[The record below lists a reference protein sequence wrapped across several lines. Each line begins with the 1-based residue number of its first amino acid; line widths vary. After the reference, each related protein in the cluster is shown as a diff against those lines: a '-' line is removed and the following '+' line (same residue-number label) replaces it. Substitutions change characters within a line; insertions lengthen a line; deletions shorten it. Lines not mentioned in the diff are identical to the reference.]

1 MHIKT
6 LSVSELNIYIKR
18 IIDNDFILK
27 NTKIKGEISNF
38 KFHNSGHVY
47 FSLKD
52 KQSKINCVMFRS
64 YTENLNF
71 IPQNGDNVIIK
82 GRVSVYQKDGLY
94 QFYCEEIEKEGIGD
108 LFIAFEKLKKKL
120 YEEGLFDEEHK
131 KRIPLYSKKIGV
143 ITSATGAAI
152 KDIINV
158 SKRRNKGIE
167 ILIYPSLVQGE
178 NASENLM
185 EGIKYLDSRDDVDL
199 IIIARG
205 GGSIEEL
212 WAFNNEALAYEIY
225 KCSTPIISGVGHET
239 DFTICD
245 FVSDMRAPTP
255 SAAAELAVCSLEE
268 INGNIEN
275 YKEKLYNLIK
285 HIINLKLKQLNSCEN
300 AIKLNNPLNTIVNE
314 YIKID
319 NIKNKLYHEIQS
331 KIEYD
336 KIKLSKVNSLLNA
349 HNPLNILSKGFS
361 IIQDEMNN
369 IISNKDNI
377 KKDDSIKITF
387 KDGETKVKIKEVYK
401 S

>member
-71 IPQNGDNVIIK
+71 IPENGDNVIIK

-94 QFYCEEIEKEGIGD
+94 QFYCEEIEKEGIGE

-185 EGIKYLDSRDDVDL
+185 QGIKYLDSRDDVDL

-285 HIINLKLKQLNSCEN
+285 HIMNSKLKQLNSCEN

-369 IISNKDNI
+369 IISTKDNI

>member
-27 NTKIKGEISNF
+27 NTQIKGEISNF

-71 IPQNGDNVIIK
+71 IPNNGDNVIIK
-82 GRVSVYQKDGLY
+82 GRVSVYQKDGVY

-108 LFIAFEKLKKKL
+108 LFIAFEKSKKKL
-120 YEEGLFDEEHK
+120 YEEGVFDEGYK

-143 ITSATGAAI
+143 ITSTTGAAI

-158 SKRRNKGIE
+158 SKRRNRGIE

-178 NASENLM
+178 NASDNLIQ
-185 EGIKYLDSRDDVDL
+185 GIKYLDSRDDVDL

-225 KCSTPIISGVGHET
+225 RCSTPIISGVGHET

-255 SAAAELAVCSLEE
+255 SAAAELAVCNLEE

-285 HIINLKLKQLNSCEN
+285 HIMNLQLKQLNSYEN
-300 AIKLNNPLNTIVNE
+300 AIKVNNPLNTIVNE
-314 YIKID
+314 YIKVE
-319 NIKNKLYHEIQS
+319 NLKNKLCHEIQS
-331 KIEYD
+331 KIEYE

-369 IISNKDNI
+369 IISTKDNI
-377 KKDDSIKITF
+377 NKDDCIKITF
-387 KDGETKVKIKEVYK
+387 KDGETKVKVSEVYK
-401 S
+401 P